1 MILTC
6 PSCATRYSVDGT
18 KFPQAGR
25 TVRCAK
31 CGHSWHQLPEAP
43 EVEITP
49 VLAEDDIPATA
60 AQAPAAPAGAVVD
73 EPDYAMAAS
82 GTRAY
87 APRTETTQPRQP
99 IGARLAVVAGWIGL
113 IAVVVLIAVSA
124 VRYRQDIAV
133 IWPQSAGVY
142 SSLGLPV
149 NASGIDFRQVAYRRE
164 SEDGQPVLTVSGII
178 INASPRELPVPQSV
192 RVTLSDS
199 DNREIYHWTF
209 KPNALV
215 LTAGQSVPFLTRL
228 SSPPAAARHLEV
240 RFAKDES
247 EGSRIGPE
255 DSKAGREVAPA
266 TDHKPAHKPEH

>member
-18 KFPQAGR
+18 KFPAAGR
-25 TVRCAK
+25 MVRCAK
-31 CGHSWHQLPEAP
+31 CGHSWHQEPEVP
-43 EVEITP
+43 EVEIAP
-49 VLAEDDIPATA
+49 VMAVDDIPLPE
-60 AQAPAAPAGAVVD
+60 AQAASAPAGSVVD
-73 EPDYAMAAS
+73 EPDYAMAS

-99 IGARLAVVAGWIGL
+99 LGARLAVVAGWIGL

-149 NASGIDFRQVAYRRE
+149 NASGIDFRQVEYRRE

-178 INASPRELPVPQSV
+178 VNASPRELPVPQSV
-192 RVTLSDS
+192 RVTLSDAG
-199 DNREIYHWTF
+199 NREIYHWTF
-209 KPNALV
+209 KPGALV
-215 LTAGQSVPFLTRL
+215 LTAGQSVPFVTRL

-240 RFAKDES
+240 RFAKDEA
-247 EGSRIGPE
+247 EGAKAAPE
-255 DSKAGREVAPA
+255 ASKEEGAHAPA
-266 TDHKPAHKPEH
+266 AEHKPDHKPEH